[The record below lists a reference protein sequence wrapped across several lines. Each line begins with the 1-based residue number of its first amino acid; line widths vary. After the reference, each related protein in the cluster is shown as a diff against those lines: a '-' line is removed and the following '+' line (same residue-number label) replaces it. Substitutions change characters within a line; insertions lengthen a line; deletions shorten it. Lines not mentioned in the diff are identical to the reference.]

1 MKICNVKTTRSR
13 KSVGGIFGNLDSL
26 KNMRSRNCG
35 GGGGVRGIWKNPDLT
50 GFSLMTAPLRLS
62 LKFEYGTIRGCICK
76 LWFGHLSLSLKFE

>member
-35 GGGGVRGIWKNPDLT
+35 GGGGKGDLEKSRFDWVFLND
-50 GFSLMTAPLRLS
+50 GAP
-62 LKFEYGTIRGCICK
+62 KIEFKI
-76 LWFGHLSLSLKFE
+76 